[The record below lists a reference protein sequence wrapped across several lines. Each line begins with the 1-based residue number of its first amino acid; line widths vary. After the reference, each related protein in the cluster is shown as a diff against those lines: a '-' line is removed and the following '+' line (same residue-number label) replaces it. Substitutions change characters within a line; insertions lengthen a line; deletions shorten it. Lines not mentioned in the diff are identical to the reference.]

1 MINRTWVENM
11 IGLIIVLN
19 IFVLAYMFLIPRAQ
33 FISAHWNLSSE
44 TLMETT
50 GAKDTPN
57 QYSRNYRV
65 ANQIRKITGET
76 SIILMPGD
84 DWEFSSSRSVM
95 IQRLYP
101 RKIYF
106 FGDKG
111 FESRMRNLID
121 QKKEFF
127 VVFNE
132 DWGRSLCKARRVQAL
147 NNPGFGIC
155 RIENGFGTEANN
167 SL

>member
-11 IGLIIVLN
+11 IWLIIVLN
-19 IFVLAYMFLIPRAQ
+19 IFVLADVFLFPRVQ
-33 FISAHWNLSSE
+33 FVTAHWNLSPE
-44 TLMETT
+44 ALMETL

-57 QYSRNYRV
+57 QYSSAYKI
-65 ANQIRKITGET
+65 ANQIRKTTRDT
-76 SIILMPGD
+76 SIILMPRD
-84 DWEFSSSRSVM
+84 DWEFGSNRSVM

-106 FGDKG
+106 FGDHG
-111 FESRMRNLID
+111 FETRMRYLID

-132 DWGRSLCKARRVQAL
+132 EWGSPICKDRRVQTL
-147 NNPGFGIC
+147 NNQGFGIC
-155 RIENGFGTEANN
+155 RIENETEVKSNN